1 MPKRQLIIAIIG
13 AVLLIC
19 VASTTFALLL
29 VRRMQ
34 RQYPVSTGPT
44 VLITSPGPGDAEAA
58 APAAVVQSLAYGPN
72 PIEHVEL
79 WLDGEKVQSYSNPS
93 AGSPAPLEVSFR
105 QVLTEGGHLLFV
117 RAVDD
122 NNLVGQSLPV
132 EVQGT
137 LSLEGEGPFNLVT
150 MQARESLDDA
160 LAAAGTDL
168 ISTLPGNP
176 ALDPG
181 NAGPGTV
188 IAVPIAPGEGGQPAS
203 PGPPSGEIVNPV
215 PIEVTGMYPIGLPLA
230 QLLPAFKVEPPAA
243 PSALQA
249 SVAGCTINLLWNDAS
264 EQEAGFN
271 VWITGLGV
279 PPRIAA
285 RTAASAG
292 TGGVSLEIQA
302 LGEGSFVYWV
312 EAFNVAGV
320 QISNQASVDVTG
332 PCPSGTGEQL
342 LVELLDFNGPA
353 QIDRTYCYVSLQD
366 LPEVRLP
373 GGQDQFIQVT
383 AGKGDL
389 ASLPAALR
397 SYKLAVPATASIRLQ
412 GECWGWAGASL
423 TRLGTFNQAIPQS
436 AWDGSRVPLTSSIF
450 EVGVIVSVAQSGGNL
465 VPFAAPD
472 PGIPAPKI
480 LALEK
485 PVSLGDVGLDP
496 FEALDYLARG
506 NQRTLRWEWKPSG
519 QGKVDITGF
528 TILLNGI
535 PFKQINSPQARSVQF
550 DVPGF
555 CGTKLDVSMVANAG
569 ELQSL
574 PGNVVGDVQP
584 ACTLYALVDFEEVV
598 FGWTNDTLNPSDKCS
613 TMDSYSRISVS
624 EFYDRGGTDET
635 SGVVLS
641 KSFNGGGFYQPI
653 RCGIYDMNTI
663 AGSSYTKDE
672 ANPTQFILPI
682 RVVEGHTTTYEI
694 EATIWDYDSLSANDV
709 IARFMGSMYF
719 HPDMIEPL
727 MAKMQGNPGV
737 LKDYYCDSYTG
748 IFDGDAKSRIN
759 ICVHLYPTSPS
770 SGVAQ
775 LPSNA
780 PQDGTQ
786 GSDSP
791 PVVGLAFKPSI
802 DLALM
807 GTDIDQA
814 GTLTVRLRNEG
825 PDDLMEATVNLVTSI
840 KTDQPG
846 VGSTPWTTRKTWFDL
861 ASGAQID
868 LRVRP
873 WDKLDPKTYSY
884 SISVE
889 LNVENFNETNQ
900 DNNNVASEYTASPLS
915 AVPDPLK
922 NDLAIDRITLDSK
935 GNLLVSIVNGGPDFL
950 QYSQVGVNCEAQQV
964 VRATGDSSLV
974 TGIDA
979 SRQLNLNSGAS
990 DNVQPIK
997 ADFTFNLL
1005 THWYLVSCQLQ
1016 ADGVDDLNQANNF
1029 ATVTLE

>member
-1 MPKRQLIIAIIG
+1 
-13 AVLLIC
+13 
-19 VASTTFALLL
+19 
-29 VRRMQ
+29 
-34 RQYPVSTGPT
+34 
-44 VLITSPGPGDAEAA
+44 
-58 APAAVVQSLAYGPN
+58 
-72 PIEHVEL
+72 
-79 WLDGEKVQSYSNPS
+79 
-93 AGSPAPLEVSFR
+93 
-105 QVLTEGGHLLFV
+105 
-117 RAVDD
+117 
-122 NNLVGQSLPV
+122 
-132 EVQGT
+132 
-137 LSLEGEGPFNLVT
+137 
-150 MQARESLDDA
+150 
-160 LAAAGTDL
+160 
-168 ISTLPGNP
+168 
-176 ALDPG
+176 
-181 NAGPGTV
+181 
-188 IAVPIAPGEGGQPAS
+188 
-203 PGPPSGEIVNPV
+203 
-215 PIEVTGMYPIGLPLA
+215 
-230 QLLPAFKVEPPAA
+230 
-243 PSALQA
+243 
-249 SVAGCTINLLWNDAS
+249 
-264 EQEAGFN
+264 
-271 VWITGLGV
+271 
-279 PPRIAA
+279 
-285 RTAASAG
+285 
-292 TGGVSLEIQA
+292 
-302 LGEGSFVYWV
+302 
-312 EAFNVAGV
+312 
-320 QISNQASVDVTG
+320 
-332 PCPSGTGEQL
+332 
-342 LVELLDFNGPA
+342 
-353 QIDRTYCYVSLQD
+353 
-366 LPEVRLP
+366 
-373 GGQDQFIQVT
+373 
-383 AGKGDL
+383 
-389 ASLPAALR
+389 
-397 SYKLAVPATASIRLQ
+397 
-412 GECWGWAGASL
+412 
-423 TRLGTFNQAIPQS
+423 
-436 AWDGSRVPLTSSIF
+436 
-450 EVGVIVSVAQSGGNL
+450 
-465 VPFAAPD
+465 
-472 PGIPAPKI
+472 
-480 LALEK
+480 
-485 PVSLGDVGLDP
+485 
-496 FEALDYLARG
+496 
-506 NQRTLRWEWKPSG
+506 
-519 QGKVDITGF
+519 
-528 TILLNGI
+528 
-535 PFKQINSPQARSVQF
+535 
-550 DVPGF
+550 
-555 CGTKLDVSMVANAG
+555 
-569 ELQSL
+569 
-574 PGNVVGDVQP
+574 
-584 ACTLYALVDFEEVV
+584 
-598 FGWTNDTLNPSDKCS
+598 
-613 TMDSYSRISVS
+613 MDSYSRISVS

-900 DNNNVASEYTASPLS
+900 GNNNVASEYTASPLS